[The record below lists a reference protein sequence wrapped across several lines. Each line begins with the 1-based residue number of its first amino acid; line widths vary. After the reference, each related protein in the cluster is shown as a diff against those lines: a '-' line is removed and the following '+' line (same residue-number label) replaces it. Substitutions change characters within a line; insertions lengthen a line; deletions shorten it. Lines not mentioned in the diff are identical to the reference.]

1 LRLRRNLTNDKLHIG
16 DSFAPKRL
24 ESRDEASRGA
34 RGDVQGQDFQHVY
47 FSDLTSLGNAQCTIL
62 RKVQKPWL
70 ADFSGYMGNPRQTFQ
85 RLVIFLPNVAIVHP
99 KQKPPNLARSGGLPT
114 K

>member
-1 LRLRRNLTNDKLHIG
+1 M
-16 DSFAPKRL
+16 
-24 ESRDEASRGA
+24 
-34 RGDVQGQDFQHVY
+34 QGQDFQRAY

-70 ADFSGYMGNPRQTFQ
+70 TDFFEYMGNLQRAFQ
-85 RLVIFLPNVAIVHP
+85 RLAIFLPNVAIVLP
-99 KQKPPNLARSGGLPT
+99 KQKPPNLARVRRLAE

>member
-1 LRLRRNLTNDKLHIG
+1 MGRAGELGGHAGLN
-16 DSFAPKRL
+16 
-24 ESRDEASRGA
+24 
-34 RGDVQGQDFQHVY
+34 FQRAY

-70 ADFSGYMGNPRQTFQ
+70 VDLLDIWAIHGTRSRDWQ
-85 RLVIFLPNVAIVHP
+85 RLAKLSAKLCNAPGQHKAAEP
-99 KQKPPNLARSGGLPT
+99 GRSGGFMT